1 MNPRLI
7 LRKTKIVATI
17 GPASDELITLK
28 AMINA
33 GMNVARLNL
42 SHGDFDDH
50 AQRLERIR
58 RAARE
63 MDVLI
68 ATMIDTRGMEV
79 RSGVL
84 NMDSVELKAGQ
95 TFRLYAQPRE
105 GDAGGVSISY
115 PPLVDEVKVGCRVM
129 VDDGL
134 IELLAE
140 EHESGALKCQ
150 VVVGGTL
157 RARKSIN
164 VPESKLSLGFDDP
177 ESRQV
182 LHAELKF
189 AAEQDVDY
197 IAASFIQGAD
207 DIHAIRAQLREFDA
221 RIPIIAK
228 IESRSGVNNLD
239 AIVATANGTMVAR
252 GDLGVELPLAEVP
265 GSQKKIIHTTVY
277 NGKPVITATQMLD
290 SMERN
295 PRPTRAEASDVANA
309 ILDGS
314 SAVMLSGE
322 TAMGKYPV
330 ESVSTMSTLA
340 LKAESY
346 LKDYGHLQKS
356 QPNPTNRITE
366 AVSQAAVSM
375 ASHLSA
381 GAIISLTTS
390 GFTSRLVSK
399 HRPDC
404 PIMAITESS
413 LSARR
418 LCMNWGV
425 IPIQCPAG
433 LPDRGKI
440 AFAIARGIEAG
451 YLLEDDL
458 VISTAGFHE
467 LPGATDQIRVIK
479 VETNPNNSNVG
490 T

>member
-1 MNPRLI
+1 MHERLT

-17 GPASDELITLK
+17 GPACDDPGILK
-28 AMINA
+28 AMIEA

-42 SHGDFDDH
+42 SHGDFNEH
-50 AQRLERIR
+50 ARRLERVR
-58 RAARE
+58 RAAG
-63 MDVLI
+63 DAGVLV

-79 RSGVL
+79 RSGTL
-84 NMDSVELKAGQ
+84 ASESVELDAGDS
-95 TFRLYAQPRE
+95 FRLYADRHPGTAE
-105 GDAGGVSISY
+105 GVTVSY
-115 PPLVDEVKVGCRVM
+115 PALIHELEPGARVM
-129 VDDGL
+129 IDDGQ

-140 EHESGALKCQ
+140 EYEDGALRCR

-164 VPESKLSLGFDDP
+164 VPDSRISLGFDDP
-177 ESRQV
+177 ETLRI
-182 LHAELKF
+182 LRGELQF
-189 AAEQDVDY
+189 AASQEVDY
-197 IAASFIQGAD
+197 IAASFIQGAAD
-207 DIHAIRAQLREFDA
+207 VQAIRSLLREFDA

-228 IESRSGVNNLD
+228 IESRDGVNHLE
-239 AIVATANGTMVAR
+239 AIVEAANGTMVAR

-265 GSQKKIIHTTVY
+265 GSQKKIIYTTVY

-330 ESVSTMSTLA
+330 ESVRTMAALA

-356 QPNPTNRITE
+356 QPNPTNRVTE

-375 ASHLSA
+375 AGSLGA
-381 GAIISLTTS
+381 AAIISLTTS
-390 GFTSRLVSK
+390 GFTSRLISK

-404 PIMAITESS
+404 PILAITESP

-418 LCMNWGV
+418 LSINWGV
-425 IPIQCPAG
+425 APLQCPAG
-433 LPDRGKI
+433 LRDRDKI
-440 AFAIARGIEAG
+440 DFAIARGVDAG
-451 YLLEDDL
+451 YLLEGDL
-458 VISTAGFHE
+458 VVATAGYHE
-467 LPGATDQIRVIK
+467 RPGTTDQIRVIK
-479 VETNPNNSNVG
+479 VDLDNG
-490 T
+490 